1 MRLVRL
7 LPPLLLLAALPTV
20 SPLMAQGQAAP
31 PGQVVGITIDKSTGR
46 PLSGVDVSVSG
57 TSFVTKADLNGRY
70 RFASLAPGTYTLVA
84 RLIGFRPVR
93 QDSVRVV
100 AGQTVTINFAM
111 EAAPVELQE
120 VEVVAQEPAKT
131 ASAAGLLSIQQAAPS
146 ASDGISAEQLE
157 RAPDSDA
164 GQAVAR
170 ITGVSVVDQKYIVVR
185 GLNER
190 YNNTLLNGVEVAS
203 PEPLKRV
210 VPLDIFQ
217 ASLLESIVTTKSAT
231 PDRPGDFAGAS
242 VDIKTREFP
251 DQFQAGMKVAL
262 EYNTQTTFEPTLVG
276 PRTFA
281 DEFAFGVGRRL
292 PDVAFPRT
300 EVSTQ
305 GERFA
310 ENVRNVWAPTAD
322 AARPN
327 VSLSGN
333 AGGSVG
339 GGESSRFGWVASL
352 NYSNGV
358 QRRQDRLYRVL
369 DIAPPDLP
377 PEPQPFRIDNRFTE
391 GEVQVQWGGLANFAW
406 RFGINNQLT
415 FKNFYTRGSEEV
427 YALVDAFSPAQ
438 PLQGLIWPMRYVE
451 RSAFQSQLGG
461 QHRFGRGLMLEWRGS
476 YSAAT
481 RDEPENRFLSANR
494 GPDGSL
500 IMNPNSVGFTQLTY
514 RFLDER
520 TLVAGLDATQPVS
533 FWSPQDGIVKV
544 GGQWRDRTRDFDGT
558 RVTSQLNFS
567 GADRNLLADAAR
579 RPPEEFWAP
588 EYIGQA
594 YGINQVQGQG
604 NSYANDDV
612 VVAGYGMVDVSVLPR
627 LRLAG
632 GVRLERWSLD
642 LYLPG
647 RPGAPPSPLLGGDSV
662 PQSFIQTITRR
673 ETNWLPSANLTYRLS
688 SQMNLRA
695 AAFQSVAR
703 PDPRELSPELYL
715 PIGGECPLRGNPSL
729 QQTTIGNADAK
740 WEWYPRP
747 GEVIAVSGYYKRF
760 TRPTVTIFSRSV
772 SDGLCDL
779 FFAQARE
786 ATVYG
791 AELDLR
797 RRLDFLPG
805 VLGYLSVGGNLALV
819 RSSAVLDSIAF
830 GPNLTQ
836 EFTVPFAGQSDYLV
850 NAQLGFDTPGGAVSA
865 TVLLNGFG
873 NRVQNYGN
881 FFFLSQGSAKDPD
894 QIEQTRYTLDAR
906 MRIVV
911 GRGTAL
917 NVAARNLTDNQV
929 LVTQFDPSRGIDQ
942 VISSYRLGPSFAVGV
957 EYAF

>member
-1 MRLVRL
+1 M
-7 LPPLLLLAALPTV
+7 LAALAVAPQ
-20 SPLMAQGQAAP
+20 LMAQGQP
-31 PGQVVGITIDKSTGR
+31 PAGQIAGTVVDKSTGR
-46 PLSGVDVSVSG
+46 PLSGVDLTVAG
-57 TSFVTKADLNGRY
+57 TTFTSKSDLNGRY
-70 RFASLAPGTYTLVA
+70 RFAALAPGSYSLVA

-93 QDSVRVV
+93 QDSVRV
-100 AGQTVTINFAM
+100 ASGQTTTINIAL
-111 EAAPVELQE
+111 ESAPVELQE

-131 ASAAGLLSIQQAAPS
+131 SSAAGLLSLQQAAPS

-217 ASLLESIVTTKSAT
+217 ASLLESIVTTKSAM

-251 DQFQAGMKVAL
+251 DRFQSGMKVAL
-262 EYNTQTTFEPTLVG
+262 EYNSLTTFEPTLLG
-276 PRTFA
+276 PRTFG

-292 PDVAFPRT
+292 PDEAFPRT
-300 EVSTQ
+300 EVSAQ

-310 ENVRNVWAPTAD
+310 EDVRNVWTPAAD

-327 VSLSGN
+327 LSLSAN
-333 AGGSVG
+333 AGGSVAVG
-339 GGESSRFGWVASL
+339 GSSRFGWVGSL
-352 NYSNGV
+352 NYSNAV
-358 QRRQDRLYRVL
+358 QRRLDRVYRVL

-377 PEPQPFRIDNRFTE
+377 PEPQPFRIDNRFSE
-391 GEVQVQWGGLANFAW
+391 GEVQVNWGGLANFAW

-415 FKNFYTRGSEEV
+415 FKNFYTRGSEELF
-427 YALVDAFSPAQ
+427 ALVDAFSPAQ

-461 QHRFGRGLMLEWRGS
+461 QHRLGSGLQLEWRGS
-476 YSAAT
+476 YSSAT

-520 TLVAGLDATQPVS
+520 TLVGGLDVTQPVS

-544 GGQWRDRTRDFDGT
+544 GGQWRDRKRDFDGT
-558 RVTSQLNFS
+558 RVTTQLNFA

-612 VVAGYGMVDVSVLPR
+612 VIAGYGMVDVSVLPR

-632 GVRLERWSLD
+632 GVRVERWALD
-642 LYLPG
+642 LFLPG

-662 PQSFIQTITRR
+662 PESFIQTITRR

-688 SQMNLRA
+688 EQMNLRL
-695 AAFQSVAR
+695 AAFQSIAR

-729 QQTTIGNADAK
+729 QQTTIRNADAK

-747 GEVIAVSGYYKRF
+747 GEVIAISGYYKRF

-791 AELDLR
+791 AELDVR
-797 RRLDFLPG
+797 RQLDFLPG
-805 VLGYLSVGGNLALV
+805 VLGYLSVGGNVALV

-850 NAQLGFDTPGGAVSA
+850 NAQLGFDTPGGAISA
-865 TVLLNGFG
+865 TLLVNGFG

-881 FFFLSQGSAKDPD
+881 FFFLSEGSAKDPD
-894 QIEQTRYTLDAR
+894 QVEQARYTLDAR
-906 MRIVV
+906 ARIAL
-911 GRGTAL
+911 GAGTAL

-929 LVTQFDPSRGIDQ
+929 LVSQFDPSRGIDQ
-942 VISSYRLGPSFAVGV
+942 VIASYKLGRSFAVGV